1 MAASDD
7 VTPSREILKVGDVAY
22 KRSVSEAI
30 LSRFAG
36 TNNFIGT
43 YQTDIKEFK
52 LNGSYS
58 VATGITFF
66 DGVASFFYNSEI
78 VGINFYN
85 GVSGSSGTT
94 SFDLRYIDAA
104 GTDQGTIMSTQ
115 AQIAST
121 SSNNTVGFEN
131 YVTSTQIA
139 PTGVTLP
146 VLTKTQFAEGESIY
160 LVLTSS
166 MVSAQ
171 NCGLTIFYRPI
182 N

>member
-1 MAASDD
+1 MAASDPINP
-7 VTPSREILKVGDVAY
+7 VKRETLLGDIETN
-22 KRSVSEAI
+22 RPISEGLLRDFGAQ
-30 LSRFAG
+30 
-36 TNNFIGT
+36 NNFVNR

-78 VGINFYN
+78 VGIQIYN

-94 SFDLRYIDAA
+94 EFDLKWIDTS
-104 GTDQGTIMSTQ
+104 GVDQGSIFSVTPKIN
-115 AQIAST
+115 ST
-121 SSNNTVGFEN
+121 SSNETVGFRN
-131 YVTSTQIA
+131 LTTGTDVS

-146 VLTKTQFAEGESIY
+146 TFSKTEFLEGESVY
-160 LVLTSS
+160 LELKTS
-166 MVSAQ
+166 MAAAK
-171 NCGLTIFYRPI
+171 NCGLTIFYKPI